1 MTPKITKNIQV
12 TTKKYLNSEVRKI
25 ALGILRE
32 VANALRK
39 FKLDVQ
45 CHDIKCLYGL
55 IITHGKVVDSV
66 INVAERWKEL
76 NPSSFWYTIKDGDD
90 EEDLER
96 TIDMYYSQGASIL
109 HLRFY
114 VDVLENPLRL
124 KFYVEVA
131 THEIKPS
138 LGINLIKKYV
148 YLPMPLEAIETTTET
163 IPI

>member
-1 MTPKITKNIQV
+1 MTPKTTVQITTTKN
-12 TTKKYLNSEVRKI
+12 LSNRALREV

-32 VANALRK
+32 VANALRE

-45 CHDIKCLYGL
+45 CRDIKCLYGL
-55 IITHGKVVDSV
+55 IITHGEVVDSI

-76 NPSSFWYTIKDGDD
+76 NSSSFWYTIRDGDD

-96 TIDMYYSQGASIL
+96 TIDMYYSQGAIL

-138 LGINLIKKYV
+138 LDINLIKKYV

>member
-1 MTPKITKNIQV
+1 LV
-12 TTKKYLNSEVRKI
+12 
-25 ALGILRE
+25 
-32 VANALRK
+32 
-39 FKLDVQ
+39 
-45 CHDIKCLYGL
+45 
-55 IITHGKVVDSV
+55 ITHGEVVDSI

-76 NPSSFWYTIKDGDD
+76 NPSSFWYFIKDGDD

-96 TIDMYYSQGASIL
+96 TIDMYYSQGAIL

-138 LGINLIKKYV
+138 LNINLIKKYV

>member
-1 MTPKITKNIQV
+1 MTPKTTVQITTRKN
-12 TTKKYLNSEVRKI
+12 LSNRALREV

-39 FKLDVQ
+39 FKLDVR

-55 IITHGKVVDSV
+55 IITHGEVVDSI

-76 NPSSFWYTIKDGDD
+76 NPSSFWYFIKDGDD

-138 LGINLIKKYV
+138 LGNNLIKKYV
-148 YLPMPLEAIETTTET
+148 YLPMPLEVIETTTET